1 MTVFTPGGRCLPSHT
16 ELKHRCDKLQRLLKA
31 KDAVIEDYSTKRRV
45 SQQNRLARMSS
56 HRVSCSQPAHSP
68 RCSATI
74 LSLTARSRLHSSI
87 VAKFERDRFDE
98 ELLKRQVCV

>member
-1 MTVFTPGGRCLPSHT
+1 MIVFTPGGRCPPSHT

-56 HRVSCSQPAHSP
+56 PSRFLLSASP
-68 RCSATI
+68 LTALLCDH
-74 LSLTARSRLHSSI
+74 SLT
-87 VAKFERDRFDE
+87 DRAITPP
-98 ELLKRQVCV
+98 LVNSGQI